1 MSRRG
6 IDMDAAELARLD
18 DLITPLVLK
27 GQSLFH
33 IWNNHRGEIGL
44 SVATLYRYLNLGLFT
59 AKRANL
65 PRAVHFRP
73 RTKSKDT
80 SQKREGIGRRT
91 YNDYLGYL
99 TRGYD

>member
-1 MSRRG
+1 M
-6 IDMDAAELARLD
+6 RLD

-44 SVATLYRYLNLGLFT
+44 SLATLYRYLNLGLFT
-59 AKRANL
+59 AKRLNL

-73 RTKSKDT
+73 RVESKDT
-80 SQKREGIGRRT
+80 SQKREDIGRRT
-91 YNDYLGYL
+91 YGDYLAYL
-99 TRGYD
+99 TRGDDHE